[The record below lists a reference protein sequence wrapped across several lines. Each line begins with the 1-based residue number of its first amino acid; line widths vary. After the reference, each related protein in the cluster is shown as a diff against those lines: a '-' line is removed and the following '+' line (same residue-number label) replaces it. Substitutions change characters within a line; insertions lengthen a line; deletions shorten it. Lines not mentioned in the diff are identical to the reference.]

1 MHTLFSLNQG
11 VQRLFKNNRIASNKV
26 KIIQP
31 QQIHYLLELQNFG
44 HEVPVHVIPKI
55 TAKQLVKN
63 IVCLIFFE

>member
-1 MHTLFSLNQG
+1 MHTLFSLNQS
-11 VQRLFKNNRIASNKV
+11 VQRLFMNTHIASNKI

-44 HEVPVHVIPKI
+44 HEVHVIPKI